1 MNTAKIRK
9 ALIAGGSAALAVIIT
24 GLKTEIPQTSNG
36 WGALIGGAIA
46 AAVVAGWATWRVPNA
61 PQ

>member
-1 MNTAKIRK
+1 VNASKIRK
-9 ALIAGGSAALAVIIT
+9 ALVAAGGAALAVLVT
-24 GLKTEIPQTSNG
+24 GLQTEVPQTSNG
-36 WGALIGGAIA
+36 WGLLLGGAVA